1 MARAKTRRV
10 GEYSYN
16 NQTHLVSPVGPPRGG
31 FRLWRP
37 ARCGVVVE
45 ELRGSQAVDRLE
57 SLDRV
62 GSFESHAREHR
73 VPEEVPHIR
82 GWESDRDEC
91 DKGSGPAGRPARHA
105 CALSVTSRSWQCRQ
119 SLPFRISAASG
130 RMSEF
135 FKMTYSRVFLLF
147 LGVGVGLALAETH
160 RAPVGLYASR
170 AVVGARREA
179 ARGVPPG
186 TSSRTRR

>member
-1 MARAKTRRV
+1 MNGPWRNERAKEGRSWRERETRRV

-37 ARCGVVVE
+37 ARCGVFVE

-91 DKGSGPAGRPARHA
+91 DNDKGERASRPAGRPARHA

-119 SLPFRISAASG
+119 SLPLDIVSRAEG
-130 RMSEF
+130 CP
-135 FKMTYSRVFLLF
+135 RVFKN
-147 LGVGVGLALAETH
+147 
-160 RAPVGLYASR
+160 
-170 AVVGARREA
+170 
-179 ARGVPPG
+179 
-186 TSSRTRR
+186 